1 MSTSPA
7 LPPRRAVL
15 FDLDGTLLDTA
26 PDLTTA
32 LNRLRQERGAVALP
46 LQDVRHHVSHG
57 ADAVVRAGFPGS
69 AGDEF
74 IALKSRFLELYRAGI
89 CIESR
94 LFPGFESTLQA
105 LETAGIPWG
114 IVTNKAGWLTDPLL
128 QAVALAQRAGCVVAG
143 DSIRERKPHPRPLL
157 VAAALLHVAPELCIF
172 VGDAE
177 RDIVAARAAG
187 MLALGA
193 SFGYLGAHDTPDA
206 WQADGWIAAPAD
218 LLHWL
223 GLPATV

>member
-1 MSTSPA
+1 MNARPP
-7 LPPRRAVL
+7 LPPPRAVL

-32 LNRLRQERGAVALP
+32 LNRLRQECGAAALP

-74 IALKSRFLELYRAGI
+74 AALKSRFLELYRAGI

-105 LETAGIPWG
+105 METAGIPWG

-128 QAVALAQRAGCVVAG
+128 QAVALAHRAGCVVAG
-143 DSIRERKPHPRPLL
+143 DSMPERKPHPRPLL
-157 VAAALLHVAPELCIF
+157 VAAALLHVAPEHCIF

-187 MLALGA
+187 MLALGVH
-193 SFGYLGAHDTPDA
+193 FGYLGVHDTPDT
-206 WQADGWIAAPAD
+206 WQADGWLTAPGE
-218 LLHWL
+218 LLRWL
-223 GLPATV
+223 GLPASA